1 MSIGYVL
8 FVRSTRSSLRG
19 ATIAWMESRGYRAAE
34 RGRER
39 IDAVLVLTE
48 SAASPGWIAVR
59 SEDFT
64 ELRDHGEDLA
74 IAVSGALDC
83 SAVLFLVPMDR
94 AAVTLF
100 DRGVRVD
107 TFAQHYESGV
117 TRPTGRPT
125 AWAKHLGD
133 GALAA
138 ALERAT
144 RSRIIVV
151 DPTTCD
157 ELDVDGLDPYVIASA
172 LGIDDD
178 LLLDDEPEEPTGSA
192 REWFGRLL
200 DGVTSQ
206 LHYHGPDEADAI
218 REKVAAMRAA
228 AGAPSSPST
237 RARGVSRLVLD
248 FASERRRPPMRRR

>member
-8 FVRSTRSSLRG
+8 FVRSTLSSLRR
-19 ATIAWMESRGYRAAE
+19 ATIAWMESRGYLPAE

-39 IDAVLVLTE
+39 IDTVLVLTE
-48 SAASPGWIAVR
+48 SAASPGWVAVR
-59 SEDFT
+59 GEDFT

-74 IAVSGALDC
+74 VTVSGALDC

-94 AAVTLF
+94 AAITLF
-100 DRGVRVD
+100 DRGKRVD

-117 TRPTGRPT
+117 TRPAGRPAT
-125 AWAKHLGD
+125 WAKHLGD
-133 GALAA
+133 DALAA
-138 ALERAT
+138 ALDRASK
-144 RSRIIVV
+144 SRISVV

-157 ELDVDGLDPYVIASA
+157 ELDVDGLDPYEIASA

-178 LLLDDEPEEPTGSA
+178 LLLEGEPEEPTGNA

-200 DGVTSQ
+200 DGVTSH
-206 LHYHGPDEADAI
+206 LHHHGPDEADAV

-248 FASERRRPPMRRR
+248 FASERRRPMRRR